1 MIDIKP
7 ISCIA
12 DDPEIH
18 KAFVSAVVQSIEAH
32 LKKLGVI
39 KGLVIR
45 NAYAA
50 VKAIRPGYVEHVI
63 DVLSRDYV
71 REFDDMHQQYRDEQH
86 LPAENIQSLLG
97 YIQAHQNDAE
107 ERFWRV
113 SDGYAKSRS
122 GTLIG
127 KTYNA
132 LRPQLK
138 SHLPTVFEV
147 VFNLI
152 EQFTVVKS

>member
-7 ISCIA
+7 LSTLVET
-12 DDPEIH
+12 PEKH
-18 KAFVSAVVQSIEAH
+18 KAFVDATIQAVEAH

-50 VKAIRPGYVEHVI
+50 IKAFRPGYVEHIVT
-63 DVLSRDYV
+63 VLSRDYI
-71 REFDDMHQQYRDEQH
+71 REFDDMHQNYCAEQH
-86 LPAENIQSLLG
+86 LPAETIQPLLT
-97 YIQAHQNDAE
+97 YIMAHREEAD

-113 SDGYAKSRS
+113 SDGYAKSRANS
-122 GTLIG
+122 LIG

-132 LRPQLK
+132 FRSQLK
-138 SHLPTVFEV
+138 THLPTVYEII
-147 VFNLI
+147 FNLV